1 MSTATESI
9 TGTAR
14 SFFDAC
20 ETGKGWAVCRAFC
33 QPNATFA
40 AQAEPIADLRTL
52 EQYTEWMKGM
62 LAIIPDGSYEVR
74 SFATDAERNNVC
86 VCAVFSGTHTG
97 AGGPVPPTGKSTS
110 TDYTYLME
118 FENGKISHMTKV
130 WNAGWALKELG
141 WS

>member
-1 MSTATESI
+1 MSTAIESI
-9 TGTAR
+9 TETAR

-20 ETGKGWAVCRAFC
+20 ETGQGWAVCSAYC
-33 QPNATFA
+33 QPNASFA

-62 LAIIPDGSYEVR
+62 LTVIPDGSYSVR
-74 SFATDAERNNVC
+74 SFATDGERNNVC
-86 VCAVFSGTHTG
+86 ACAVFSGTHTG
-97 AGGPVPPTGKSTS
+97 AGGPVPPTGKSMS
-110 TDYTYLME
+110 TDYVYLME

>member
-1 MSTATESI
+1 MSTAIESI
-9 TGTAR
+9 TETAR

-20 ETGKGWAVCRAFC
+20 ETGQGWAVCRAYC
-33 QPNATFA
+33 QPNASFA

-62 LAIIPDGSYEVR
+62 LTVIPDGSYSVR
-74 SFATDAERNNVC
+74 SFATDGERNNVC
-86 VCAVFSGTHTG
+86 ACAVFSGTHTG
-97 AGGPVPPTGKSTS
+97 AGGPVPPTGKSMS
-110 TDYTYLME
+110 TDYVYLME

>member
-1 MSTATESI
+1 MSTAIESI
-9 TGTAR
+9 TETAR

-20 ETGKGWAVCRAFC
+20 ETGQGWAVCRAYC
-33 QPNATFA
+33 QPNASFA

-62 LAIIPDGSYEVR
+62 LTVIPDGSYSVR
-74 SFATDAERNNVC
+74 SFATDGERNNVC
-86 VCAVFSGTHTG
+86 ACAVFSGTHTG
-97 AGGPVPPTGKSTS
+97 AGGPVPPTGKSIS
-110 TDYTYLME
+110 TDYVYLME

>member
-1 MSTATESI
+1 MSTAIESI
-9 TGTAR
+9 TETAR

-20 ETGKGWAVCRAFC
+20 ETGQGWTVCRAYC
-33 QPNATFA
+33 QPNASFA

-62 LAIIPDGSYEVR
+62 LTVIPDGSYTVR

-86 VCAVFSGTHTG
+86 ACAVFSGTHTG
-97 AGGPVPPTGKSTS
+97 AGGPVPPTGKSIS
-110 TDYTYLME
+110 TDYVYLME